1 MSKEGYNEPPVKK
14 LSADLKL
21 KPYENSKKGDTCLIS
36 GNISDKEVLRF
47 HEGIKYDSGKPRY
60 DLIPA
65 DALEEVAKVYAIG
78 AKKYGDRNWE
88 KGLRYGQLFRALMS
102 HAWGWWKGE
111 RDDKE
116 NKLHHLSSVVF
127 CALGLLH
134 YELNSGKFKK
144 FDDRKN
150 ESSTYSQ
157 TK

>member
-1 MSKEGYNEPPVKK
+1 MNKDGYNEPPVKK
-14 LSADLKL
+14 LSADLKSNS
-21 KPYENSKKGDTCLIS
+21 YEKVFGL
-36 GNISDKEVLRF
+36 
-47 HEGIKYDSGKPRY
+47 KYDSGKPRY

-150 ESSTYSQ
+150 ESSTSYFLPGV
-157 TK
+157 